1 MCNKPAWSSAR
12 AFSILGRGS
21 EELCAERGFVLGVI
35 PGVEYVLEPHALTS
49 SSKQRAINIL
59 GRTILSILCLLIFY
73 QFRHKSQRG
82 QHYIW
87 GETYAKGM
95 KTQRQVKCG
104 C

>member
-73 QFRHKSQRG
+73 QSPKKLKERNKAGNSIDISFIS
-82 QHYIW
+82 I
-87 GETYAKGM
+87 
-95 KTQRQVKCG
+95 V
-104 C
+104 